1 LSRHWVTVADSLICY
16 PREQLGNTMAR
27 LTAKTVENA
36 KPRTTRVETPD
47 DGCRGLYL
55 IVQPSGRKSWAVRYR
70 FNGKSKK
77 LTLDRIDTLA
87 AARKAATDALHE
99 LELGHD
105 PAAKKFEAEASGRAA
120 TAARARDLI
129 ESLAAEFIVKHAKK
143 RTRESTWRETERI
156 FAKELLPVWRG
167 RTVHDVTR
175 RDVIDLLERI
185 AEDRPIMA
193 NRVLAAVRKFFNW
206 MAARDIIKASPCVGV
221 EPPGEVKSRD
231 RWLTDD
237 EIKTLWLACEGE
249 HSPFGPFV
257 KMLLLTGQRRN
268 EVAGMRWSELDLNGL
283 VWTLPASRTK
293 NGVEHV
299 VPLSTQV
306 FAIVSSMPRI
316 ADSKFVFTIAGD
328 SHIGGF
334 DRVKTRL
341 DARMQL
347 ATSWVFHDLRRTA
360 ISGMARLGVDLAVI
374 ERTINH
380 TSGTFAGVVGIY
392 QRHDFAAGKRAALQ
406 RWANHIDEL
415 VHGAPT
421 EKVVRGQF
429 GRGGA

>member
-1 LSRHWVTVADSLICY
+1 
-16 PREQLGNTMAR
+16 M
-27 LTAKTVENA
+27 LTAKKIESI
-36 KPRTTRVETPD
+36 KPADVRQEIAD
-47 DGCRGLYL
+47 GGCRGLYL
-55 IVQPSGRKSWAVRYR
+55 VVQPSGRKSWAVRYR
-70 FNGKSKK
+70 FQGKPRK
-77 LTLDRIDTLA
+77 LTLDGVVSLA
-87 AARKAATDALHE
+87 EARKAATGALAE
-99 LELGHD
+99 LERGHD
-105 PAAKKFEAEASGRAA
+105 PAAKKFDAEATSRKAA
-120 TAARARDLI
+120 EARARDTI
-129 ESLAAEFIVKHAKK
+129 ESVAAEFLSKHARKK
-143 RTRESTWRETERI
+143 TRESTWRETERI

-206 MAARDIIKASPCVGV
+206 TVARDILKFSPCVGV

-249 HSPFGPFV
+249 NSPFGPFV

-293 NGVEHV
+293 TGVEHD

-316 ADSKFVFTIAGD
+316 ADSKFVFTIGGD
-328 SHIGGF
+328 SHIGDF
-334 DRVKTRL
+334 NRVKTRL

-406 RWANHIDEL
+406 RLANHIDEL